1 MTVSLVCIILKK
13 ALFILIS
20 KMIKIDSGLAQ
31 IFKDLM
37 ALKNINKHFPFQ
49 FPFHFFYEDIWKF
62 DIINMCKRMLLFVG

>member
-1 MTVSLVCIILKK
+1 
-13 ALFILIS
+13 
-20 KMIKIDSGLAQ
+20 MIKIDSGLAQ